1 MLSRG
6 LLLALQGL
14 VEYFAP
20 VLVVRR
26 TPGDD
31 FIQAAEATQTYIVLT
46 QTTVAYARGWDWGI

>member
-31 FIQAAEATQTYIVLT
+31 FIQAAEATETHVVLT
-46 QTTVAYARGWDWGI
+46 QTTVAYAWGWDWGT